1 MSKKEKSTSGLSLY
15 SASAGLGRGLMYAWL
30 IGMFRPKVT
39 YIGKDTEEEIKK
51 QPVIYIC
58 NHTCHNDGQMML
70 TLFRGS
76 SLLMAKDWMEKGII
90 KWVTTG
96 ANCIPIDRFGLDT
109 AWLREATTSIKEG
122 RSVIIFPEG
131 HTSKTGEMDEFKSG
145 FAMLGIMTGAP
156 VVPVYIDGEY
166 HKIFGKRLHVYV
178 GKPME
183 LSSEGRGMNAD
194 YLTKESSRFRNIIN
208 KIKGEVKGE

>member
-1 MSKKEKSTSGLSLY
+1 MSKKEKTLIASRLY
-15 SASAGLGRGLMYAWL
+15 RSSAAVGRGLMYAWL
-30 IGMFRPKVT
+30 MGMFRPKLT
-39 YIGKDTEEEIKK
+39 YMTKDAKARIDE

-76 SLLMAKDWMEKGII
+76 SLLMAKDWMEKGVI
-90 KWVTTG
+90 KWITTG

-109 AWLREATTSIKEG
+109 AWLREANTSIKDG

-145 FAMLGIMTGAP
+145 FAMLGVMTGAP
-156 VVPVYIDGEY
+156 IVPVYIDGEY
-166 HKIFGKRLHVYV
+166 HKVFGKRLHIYV

-194 YLTKESSRFRNIIN
+194 YLTKESCRFRTIIN